1 MDDEQPAT
9 IGSTEPEPALAGS
22 EPTTPRALDLA
33 NPSAGPD
40 EQAEAGSASESPN
53 PRPRI
58 FATAGRARAAI
69 AAGAGGL
76 VVLVVI
82 AIVATGAFGS
92 GGHAA
97 PSPSPSAAPTF
108 AYGTRSVGI
117 AAAPVTIEIWAD
129 FQCPFCGLFSHAV
142 EPSLVREE
150 ATTGRA
156 IVTFRDFAFLGQES
170 MDAAVAARCAGSQQQ
185 FWRYHDLLFASQ
197 RGENQG
203 AFSRDVLLG
212 LARFAGLDST
222 AFTACLADPAI
233 AAAVRSETQQGRTLG
248 VGSTPTLR
256 IVGPGG
262 SELISGIADA
272 GAIEAAVSRRAT
284 IAPSG
289 SPGASPSAGASP
301 ITGAS
306 ESVGASPSVPAVSP

>member
-1 MDDEQPAT
+1 MDDEQRAT
-9 IGSTEPEPALAGS
+9 IGSGKPEPAADGSDPATAG
-22 EPTTPRALDLA
+22 TPDLT
-33 NPSAGPD
+33 NPSAGLD
-40 EQAEAGSASESPN
+40 EPGEAGSAPEAR
-53 PRPRI
+53 RPRLTT
-58 FATAGRARAAI
+58 FARSGRARAAA

-76 VVLVVI
+76 VLVVVI

-92 GGHAA
+92 GGRAA
-97 PSPSPSAAPTF
+97 ASPSASAAPTF
-108 AYGTRSVGI
+108 GYGARSVGI
-117 AAAPVTIEIWAD
+117 AAAPVTIEVWAD

-150 ATTGRA
+150 ATAGRA

-203 AFSRDVLLG
+203 AFSRDVLLS
-212 LARFAGLDST
+212 LARFARLDST
-222 AFTACLADPAI
+222 SFTACLADPAI
-233 AAAVRSETQQGRTLG
+233 AAAVRSETQQGRTFG
-248 VGSTPTLR
+248 ISSTPTLR

-272 GAIEAAVSRRAT
+272 GVIEAAVNRRAAT
-284 IAPSG
+284 TPAG
-289 SPGASPSAGASP
+289 SPGAPASSGASAPTGASPSAGASP
-301 ITGAS
+301 
-306 ESVGASPSVPAVSP
+306 

>member
-9 IGSTEPEPALAGS
+9 IGSSEPEPAGDGS
-22 EPTTPRALDLA
+22 EPATVGGLDLA

-40 EQAEAGSASESPN
+40 EPSEAGTAPALST
-53 PRPRI
+53 PRRTI
-58 FATAGRARAAI
+58 LATAGRARAAI
-69 AAGAGGL
+69 VAGAGGL

-82 AIVATGAFGS
+82 AVVVLGAFGS
-92 GGHAA
+92 GGRAG
-97 PSPSPSAAPTF
+97 PSPSPSASPTF
-108 AYGTRSVGI
+108 AFGARSVGI

-150 ATTGRA
+150 AVTGRA

-170 MDAAVAARCAGSQQQ
+170 LDAAVAARCAGSQEQ

-203 AFSRDVLLG
+203 AFSRDVLLS

-222 AFTACLADPAI
+222 AFAACLADPAI

-272 GAIEAAVSRRAT
+272 GAIEAAVNRRAT
-284 IAPSG
+284 MAPSG

-301 ITGAS
+301 
-306 ESVGASPSVPAVSP
+306 SVTAVAP